1 MDIAAAEQERQ
12 VYVRAQTHAKISIG
26 ASFIIIVMAVVAENM
41 ALVSV
46 TAAWLIGLG
55 GLMLGIL
62 GRINYWHS
70 AELTQNNIKRQLV
83 GPILRSYGHTV
94 EYDPKRSL
102 SPSTFRP
109 FGWLGGHE
117 NHVGKDFLKGK
128 HGSTPFVSSM
138 IYTLNRQGQSET
150 LPSLLLIAD
159 SNKRFKG
166 RTVVVSKLWSGRV
179 GEWASSK
186 VQQLT
191 YHNLQAVHLED
202 IIFQQL
208 FDVYAQDQVEARY
221 LLTPDV
227 MQRLVALRRSINRD
241 FRVAFDRGRVYVQV
255 DEVTGFD
262 LSLDHKIYPNYVT
275 RNIRYRW
282 DLIGRV
288 IDALGLND
296 RVWTKP

>member
-1 MDIAAAEQERQ
+1 MQ
-12 VYVRAQTHAKISIG
+12 AQTRYKVSIG
-26 ASFIIIVMAVVAENM
+26 ASFIIIVMAIVAGNM
-41 ALVSV
+41 AWVPV
-46 TAAWLIGLG
+46 TASWLIGLG

-70 AELTQNNIKRQLV
+70 AELAQNNIKRQLV
-83 GPILRSYGHTV
+83 APVLRSLGHTV

-102 SPSTFRP
+102 SPSTFRS
-109 FGWLGGHE
+109 FGWLGGYE
-117 NHVGKDFLKGK
+117 DYVGQDLLKGK
-128 HGSTPFVSSM
+128 HGATSFVSSM
-138 IYTLNRQGQSET
+138 VYTVNRQGQSESA
-150 LPSLLLIAD
+150 PNLLLIAD
-159 SNKRFKG
+159 SNKHFRR
-166 RTVVVSKLWSGRV
+166 RTVVVSKLWRGRV
-179 GEWASSK
+179 GEWASAK
-186 VQQLT
+186 VQQLN
-191 YHNLQAVHLED
+191 YQGLQAVHLED
-202 IIFQQL
+202 ITFKQL

-227 MQRLVALRRSINRD
+227 MQRLVALQRSINRD

-262 LSLDHKIYPNYVT
+262 LSLDHKIHPNYVT

-282 DLIGRV
+282 ELIGRV